1 MTARFAIQS
10 GGSYRPGVHYAS
22 VWVPQFGT
30 EAPEWTLAAA
40 CQFTDPELFF
50 PEKGGS
56 TREAKQV
63 RAGCPVTAECL
74 AFALEHQERFGI
86 YGGLSERERRR
97 LPGQARRRYAPR
109 PIRHGTRGGYDTHRR
124 RDEEPCGPCR
134 AAASDEWARVKRRR
148 SA

>member
-1 MTARFAIQS
+1 MRAGWCRMTARIVTA
-10 GGSYRPGVHYAS
+10 YA
-22 VWVPQFGT
+22 PT
-30 EAPEWTLAAA
+30 ITPDPPEWTLAAA

-134 AAASDEWARVKRRR
+134 AAASDEWARVKQRRR